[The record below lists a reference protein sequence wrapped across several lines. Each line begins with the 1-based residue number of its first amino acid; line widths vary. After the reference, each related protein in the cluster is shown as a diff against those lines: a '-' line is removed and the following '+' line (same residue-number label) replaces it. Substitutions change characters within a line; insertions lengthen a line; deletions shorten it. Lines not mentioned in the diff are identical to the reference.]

1 MLQNTDETPIN
12 YTACCTLADL
22 THQPTIEAE
31 KIKNA
36 KRGEYCIIYADP
48 AWKYNN
54 KPNKKGRAVECHYKT
69 MDIEEIKA
77 LPIKDIAYH
86 LKEHKAEL
94 KQCADSNAWVETLL
108 GSLACV

>member
-1 MLQNTDETPIN
+1 MNDNKSTELSQPTAPGMH

-22 THQPTIEAE
+22 THQPTIEAQ

-77 LPIKDIAYH
+77 LPIKEIAAKRQYFIY
-86 LKEHKAEL
+86 LGYISKATRRIRY
-94 KQCADSNAWVETLL
+94 D
-108 GSLACV
+108 